1 MIYRRMIAKFDFKG
15 TQFTTDKHV
24 GWIQLGERTI
34 FPSETT
40 SCPEGGMDVGQPNY
54 DNTLKQY
61 DVSSRFLAAWLAPIF
76 WADQSGSFQGTCYC
90 LWFNINTS
98 RDIHTYISN
107 YIKYNIYILCMY
119 TLAYACIF
127 TGMHIFI

>member
-1 MIYRRMIAKFDFKG
+1 MIAEFDFKG
-15 TQFTTDKHV
+15 TQFTTDTHV

-76 WADQSGSFQGTCYC
+76 SPHFFGLTRVILFQGTCYC
-90 LWFNINTS
+90 LWFNINT
-98 RDIHTYISN
+98 RMIHTYL
-107 YIKYNIYILCMY
+107 YK
-119 TLAYACIF
+119 
-127 TGMHIFI
+127 